1 MTNVDNLARWQAAM
15 DMAIYKF
22 EKRTGLTLAG
32 LPPAE
37 ITKRINEWARA
48 NKSPERLVHKLQDT
62 GHHARLVRFDSG
74 TWNAELAE

>member
-32 LPPAE
+32 LPPDE
-37 ITKRINEWARA
+37 IKKRIKEWARA
-48 NKSPERLVHKLQDT
+48 NKSPERQVHKLQDT
-62 GHHARLVRFDSG
+62 RHPARLGRFGSG
-74 TWNAELAE
+74 AQAAELAE